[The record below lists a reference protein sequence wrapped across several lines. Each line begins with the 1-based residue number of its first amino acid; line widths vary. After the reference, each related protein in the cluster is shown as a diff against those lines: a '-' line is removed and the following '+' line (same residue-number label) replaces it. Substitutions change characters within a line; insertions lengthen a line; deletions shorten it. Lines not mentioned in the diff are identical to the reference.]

1 MLLWFHN
8 SKHVMIY
15 KIKHVNKY
23 HNGSTTWLSKNQILT
38 RAYILNHGED
48 QLKCLLKFQVTN
60 THMQSQVKS
69 HESEFYIKHRARTF
83 SN

>member
-8 SKHVMIY
+8 SKHDMIY

-38 RAYILNHGED
+38 RAYILNHGE
-48 QLKCLLKFQVTN
+48 
-60 THMQSQVKS
+60 
-69 HESEFYIKHRARTF
+69 ESEIFIKHWARNI
-83 SN
+83 S